1 MGRTAR
7 IAVVATPFGFGPAS
21 KAHAITQVLTG
32 RYGMRVQY
40 YGAGSAGDFF
50 DAQGGARARPIGV
63 QALEREPGL
72 LAGYDAILNV
82 LAPELIRSPETAGMT
97 YYVDSLGFMWQPA
110 DIAAGSL
117 LRRVRGYFA
126 QDVFGSAAH
135 LTALGVP
142 GVRAVSGIVAPP
154 ALPAPPTRTAPP
166 THTTP
171 ATPAT
176 PPVPSSP
183 PDPAGPPT
191 GRASEGGAPAR
202 ARTRAPARVLAHL
215 GGLGNPA
222 GNGSAHAYLPLVR
235 QLLGGLRRDD
245 YELTVAMNQAGD
257 TFRLAAGTAV
267 RHLSGTD
274 FQQALAD
281 CATVLSSPGLTT
293 LIEASQAG
301 RPYVPLPPQNWS
313 QVVICE
319 HMSRHSGQAV
329 WPFLAERYR
338 AIDVRAAE
346 AAKAAAVREVNRDL
360 AVDAEFVREYGL
372 LARRAVREG
381 EVPAVGAP
389 FRGAAEVA
397 AAVAADLGVSAG
409 AGYLSMNAGAR

>member
-1 MGRTAR
+1 MIGQQPTGQQTTGQPADWTAAR

-32 RYGMRVQY
+32 RYGLRVQY

-50 DAQGGARARPIGV
+50 DAQGGPRARPISV
-63 QALEREPGL
+63 DVLEREPGL
-72 LAGYDAILNV
+72 LAGYDAIVNV
-82 LAPELIRSPETAGMT
+82 LAPELIRSRDAAAMT

-110 DIAAGSL
+110 DIPADSP

-126 QDVFGSAAH
+126 QDVFGSVAH

-142 GVRAVSGIVAPP
+142 GVRPVSGIVAPP
-154 ALPAPPTRTAPP
+154 VSPAPPEPSAPP
-166 THTTP
+166 DL
-171 ATPAT
+171 AA
-176 PPVPSSP
+176 PS
-183 PDPAGPPT
+183 T
-191 GRASEGGAPAR
+191 GRAPAVGAPAR
-202 ARTRAPARVLAHL
+202 ARTNVHAHTHARTRVLAHL

-235 QLLGGLRRDD
+235 QLLGALRRDD

-267 RHLSGTD
+267 RHLSGTG

-293 LIEASQAG
+293 LIEASQAA

-313 QVVICE
+313 QVVI
-319 HMSRHSGQAV
+319 
-329 WPFLAERYR
+329 
-338 AIDVRAAE
+338 
-346 AAKAAAVREVNRDL
+346 
-360 AVDAEFVREYGL
+360 
-372 LARRAVREG
+372 
-381 EVPAVGAP
+381 
-389 FRGAAEVA
+389 
-397 AAVAADLGVSAG
+397 
-409 AGYLSMNAGAR
+409 